1 MDRNALHHLIDDLPE
16 TEVGHVAA
24 LVEAVRN
31 HDRVAV
37 PVAARPASRT
47 LDEDEATAL
56 TDLDS
61 GETIPQKDME
71 RRYGV

>member
-1 MDRNALHHLIDDLPE
+1 MDRNALHQLIDDLPE

-24 LVEAVRN
+24 LVEAVCN

-37 PVAARPASRT
+37 QSLLAEEVA
-47 LDEDEATAL
+47 LDEDEAAAL
-56 TDLDS
+56 ADLDRA
-61 GETIPQKDME
+61 ETIPLEDLE

>member
-37 PVAARPASRT
+37 QSLLAEEVA
-47 LDEDEATAL
+47 LDEDEASAL
-56 TDLDS
+56 VDIDR
-61 GETIPQKDME
+61 GETISLEDME